1 MAVTP
6 LTVAEVMALPAV
18 VDIVVAGRAFGLGR
32 TTAYMLARRGEFP
45 CRVVRVG
52 SAYRVPTAEL
62 RRELGL
68 DAVPPQQA
76 AMSSRPQPIV
86 AKVVDKRRTRH

>member
-1 MAVTP
+1 MAAKP

-18 VDIVVAGRAFGLGR
+18 VDIVIAGRAFGLGR
-32 TTAYMLARRGEFP
+32 TTAYALARKGEFP

-68 DAVPPQQA
+68 EAAPSQPVPSP
-76 AMSSRPQPIV
+76 RPQPIV
-86 AKVVDKRRTRH
+86 VKFQDKRRTRH

>member
-1 MAVTP
+1 MTAKP
-6 LTVAEVMALPAV
+6 LSVAEVMALPAV

-32 TTAYMLARRGEFP
+32 TTAYALARKGEFP

-68 DAVPPQQA
+68 EAAPPQPVSPAQ
-76 AMSSRPQPIV
+76 PQPLV
-86 AKVVDKRRTRH
+86 TKVVRKRRTRD

>member
-1 MAVTP
+1 MAAKP
-6 LTVAEVMALPAV
+6 LTVAEVLALPAV

-32 TTAYMLARRGEFP
+32 TTAYTLARRGEFP

-52 SAYRVPTAEL
+52 SAYRVPTADL

-68 DAVPPQQA
+68 EA
-76 AMSSRPQPIV
+76 APSQPAPSSRPQSIV
-86 AKVVDKRRTRH
+86 AKVQDKRRTRH

>member
-1 MAVTP
+1 MTAKP

-32 TTAYMLARRGEFP
+32 TTAYALARRGQFP

-68 DAVPPQQA
+68 EAAPSQPVPSAQ
-76 AMSSRPQPIV
+76 PQPLV
-86 AKVVDKRRTRH
+86 TKVVRKRRTRD

>member
-1 MAVTP
+1 MAAKP

-52 SAYRVPTAEL
+52 SAYRVPTADL

-68 DAVPPQQA
+68 ESVPTQLAPGA
-76 AMSSRPQPIV
+76 RPQPIV
-86 AKVVDKRRTRH
+86 AKFQDKRRTRH

>member
-1 MAVTP
+1 MAAKP

-52 SAYRVPTAEL
+52 SAYRVPTADL
-62 RRELGL
+62 WRELGL
-68 DAVPPQQA
+68 ESVPTQPA
-76 AMSSRPQPIV
+76 PSSRTQPIV
-86 AKVVDKRRTRH
+86 AKFQDKRRTRH

>member
-1 MAVTP
+1 MTAKP
-6 LTVAEVMALPAV
+6 LTVAEVMDLPAV

-32 TTAYMLARRGEFP
+32 TTAYALARKGEFP

-68 DAVPPQQA
+68 EAVPPHQGSTAQ
-76 AMSSRPQPIV
+76 PQPLV
-86 AKVVDKRRTRH
+86 TKVVRKRRTRD

>member
-1 MAVTP
+1 MAAKP

-32 TTAYMLARRGEFP
+32 TTSYALARKGEFP

-68 DAVPPQQA
+68 EA
-76 AMSSRPQPIV
+76 APRPSAPSSQPQPIV
-86 AKVVDKRRTRH
+86 AKVIHKRRTRN

>member
-1 MAVTP
+1 VAAKP

-18 VDIVVAGRAFGLGR
+18 VDVVVAGRAFGLGR
-32 TTAYMLARRGEFP
+32 TTAYALARKGEFP

-52 SAYRVPTAEL
+52 SSYRVPTAEL

-68 DAVPPQQA
+68 EPASSHPTP
-76 AMSSRPQPIV
+76 SSRPQPIV
-86 AKVVDKRRTRH
+86 AKFQDKRRTRH

>member
-1 MAVTP
+1 MAAKP
-6 LTVAEVMALPAV
+6 LTVAEVMGLPAV

-52 SAYRVPTAEL
+52 SAYRVPTADL

-68 DAVPPQQA
+68 ESVPTPPA
-76 AMSSRPQPIV
+76 PGARSQPIV
-86 AKVVDKRRTRH
+86 TKFQDKRRTRH